1 MADRSSEYWQTP
13 PQKRVTLTVRIPKDV
28 KEHLDGVIELWRILA
43 QLDHADPDSVS
54 LTYVVERML
63 RVGVD
68 GVWAQ
73 VGHQAGLDGM
83 PRTPEEW
90 ERLKT
95 ALMKKRGRP
104 DKK

>member
-1 MADRSSEYWQTP
+1 MSDRSQYWQTP
-13 PQKRVTLTVRIPKDV
+13 PQKRVTLTVRVPEDV
-28 KEHLDGVIELWRILA
+28 KEHLEGVIQLWRILA
-43 QLDHADPDSVS
+43 KLNHSDPEQVT

-73 VGHQAGLDGM
+73 AGAQAGLDGM

-90 ERLKT
+90 Q
-95 ALMKKRGRP
+95 ALEAALLKKRGRP
-104 DKK
+104 EKK